1 MCGIWGVAGAPVHE
15 GQARA
20 ATASLRHRGPDDE
33 ALFRDGADLTLGFAR
48 LSILDLSG
56 GRQPL
61 SDPSGRVT
69 VACNGEIY
77 NFRELRRDLEAKGHR
92 FRTGSDAEVLPAL
105 YLEHGEDFVTRLR
118 GMFALALWDRDHR
131 RLVLARDAL
140 GIKPLFVARR
150 EGRLAFASEIKALK
164 PFPWIDLD
172 LDPQAAMH
180 YFSLSYI
187 PSPWTIHRG
196 IRKLAPGTR
205 LVWQDG
211 QVREQRWWE
220 LRMGAEEPAS
230 EEEAAAWF
238 LERMRESVK
247 LHLLADVP
255 VGVLLS
261 GGLDSSL
268 LTALASEGSAR
279 VKTFSIGFDDRRF
292 DELEHARAVS
302 RRYGTD
308 HHEAILRPDPTT
320 LPETVLRGCDE
331 PFGDSS
337 ALPTALVSQMAAR
350 HVKAVLSGEGGDELL
365 AGYET
370 YRADRVARLYQAL
383 PRAATGLLKAAVARL
398 PVTSGKASFDYK
410 ARRFVRFAELPPADR
425 HYGWKVLFPPDELA
439 ALWHGEE
446 ADPQLALTLF
456 RRLHDEAGTDPVNR
470 LLALDAQVYL
480 PDDLLVKVD
489 RMSMAFGLETRVPF
503 LDLPLVEG
511 LSRLSSRWKLRG
523 MRTKHLLRAAAGSLL
538 PKEIMRRP
546 KAGFSVPMAD
556 WMRTVL
562 RDRMEEILRPG
573 RIDGGGLLDL
583 GAARRLWDAHLA
595 RREDHSRNLWCL
607 LVFQCWRDTLQEV
620 PRCPEALSDAS

>member
-1 MCGIWGVAGAPVHE
+1 MCGLWGVAGAPVDP
-15 GQARA
+15 GQAAA

-33 ALFRDGADLTLGFAR
+33 ALFRDGDVTLGFAR
-48 LSILDLSG
+48 LSILDLAH

-61 SDPSGRVT
+61 SDPGGRVT
-69 VACNGEIY
+69 VVCNGEIY
-77 NFRELRRDLEAKGHR
+77 NFRELRRELEARGHR

-105 YLEHGEDFVTRLR
+105 YLEHGQDFVTRLR
-118 GMFALALWDRDHR
+118 GMFALALWDRDQR

-140 GIKPLFVARR
+140 GIKPLFVARD
-150 EGRLAFASEIKALK
+150 GARLAFASEIKALR
-164 PFPWIDLD
+164 PFGWIDRG

-187 PSPWTIHRG
+187 PGPWTIHRG
-196 IRKLAPGTR
+196 IRKLAPGTM

-211 QVREQRWWE
+211 QVRERRWWE

-230 EEEAAAWF
+230 QAEAAEWF
-238 LERMRESVK
+238 LRTMRESVR

-268 LTALASEGSAR
+268 LTALASEAGGQ

-292 DELEHARAVS
+292 DELEYARAVA

-370 YRADRVARLYQAL
+370 YRADRVARLYNAL
-383 PRAATGLLKAAVARL
+383 PGRSLLRAAVRAL
-398 PVTSGKASFDYK
+398 PVTHGKASFDYK

-425 HYGWKVLFPPDELA
+425 HYGFKVIFAPEDLEQ
-439 ALWHGEE
+439 LWRGEA
-446 ADPQLALTLF
+446 ADPALARTLF
-456 RRLHDEAGTDPVNR
+456 RRLHDEGGTDPVNR
-470 LLALDAQVYL
+470 LLAIDAQVYL

-523 MRTKHLLRAAAGSLL
+523 LTTKHLLRQAAGSLL
-538 PKEIMRRP
+538 PRAIMRRP

-562 RDRMEEILRPG
+562 RERMEEILRPG
-573 RIDGGGLLDL
+573 RIDGDGLLDL
-583 GAARRLWDAHLA
+583 AAARRLWDAHLA

-620 PRCPEALSDAS
+620 PCPEALSDAS